1 MMRNRSLLAGMAATL
16 IAAAAAVPIV
26 GEPIKRRVTRRR
38 ETMPEVIAAP
48 YGQSGR
54 VSQSEPNFIQRVTL
68 PAAEQARLQA
78 AIDKRAR
85 RAARNLK
92 NQGPKA

>member
-38 ETMPEVIAAP
+38 ETMP
-48 YGQSGR
+48 
-54 VSQSEPNFIQRVTL
+54 NFIQKVVL
-68 PAAEQARLQA
+68 PPAEQARLQA
-78 AIDKRAR
+78 AVDKRAR